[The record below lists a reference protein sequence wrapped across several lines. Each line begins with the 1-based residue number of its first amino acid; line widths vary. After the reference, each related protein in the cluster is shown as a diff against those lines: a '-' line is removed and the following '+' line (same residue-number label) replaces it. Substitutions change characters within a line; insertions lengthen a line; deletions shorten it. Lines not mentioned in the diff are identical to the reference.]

1 MNLLGWT
8 FLLCLK
14 LNLLLRSRR
23 SDYGEFLRDAP
34 PSVPAGGT
42 TGGQGGEQN
51 VPGSGTG
58 DTANI
63 PGTAPFGGGQ
73 GNGGGATDSQGQG
86 APGAA
91 DLMQQLEDQID
102 AFETEVTNIRAEL
115 RETKLN
121 LRNAIRRNETDVI
134 VIRTLNDKVVEL
146 NQRLQTATGGLN
158 GTVLV
163 SAMNRVSRATQDLM
177 LERQGLQVLNV
188 EARRVNPVDFP

>member
-1 MNLLGWT
+1 
-8 FLLCLK
+8 
-14 LNLLLRSRR
+14 
-23 SDYGEFLRDAP
+23 
-34 PSVPAGGT
+34 
-42 TGGQGGEQN
+42 
-51 VPGSGTG
+51 
-58 DTANI
+58 
-63 PGTAPFGGGQ
+63 
-73 GNGGGATDSQGQG
+73 
-86 APGAA
+86 
-91 DLMQQLEDQID
+91 MQQLEDQID